1 MSLETLAVVLRVVVL
16 TGGVLFAFAILFFGF
31 HIVLREY
38 RHLNTWVKMKE
49 FLQLSAQAGLEADVT
64 KGTLSLSRTTPGILL
79 IALGTVILA
88 LCVFQRLE
96 YSVKESPVPA
106 QPSFIEPASSK
117 FEEQV
122 SQALQEL
129 DRRVT
134 RLEAK
139 VFSKQSA
146 DSSLPRRTSFL
157 QTAVFR
163 QTVEEENPGF
173 DFAFR
178 PPGVQ
183 TNEVASYQQDTA
195 ILSKWLSSVPQIK
208 GKPVPD
214 QIQILL
220 QKHGDVP
227 VTMYSRLVDSP
238 RTTVQL
244 AKEEYGHVRFAP
256 LLESFNPRLPAGGAS
271 VPKYTRIS
279 IYLPA
284 TAPVSAYRREVN
296 IKIAG
301 MSRAQVYDQ
310 VLAQVNEILKTEEYQ
325 KNPAGWWKARFPQLQ
340 QLEFAK
346 LLNTETGRQ
355 WGIREIASEEYESP
369 ELLAKIHFGDRKYA
383 NILKFINYHLPT
395 AFANP
400 KAPLRKS
407 TKFLVLHLI
416 EF

>member
-1 MSLETLAVVLRVVVL
+1 MSLESLAVVLRVVVL
-16 TGGVLFAFAILFFGF
+16 TGSVLFAFALLFFGF

-38 RHLNTWVKMKE
+38 RHLNTWSKMKE
-49 FLQLSAQAGLEADVT
+49 FLQLSAQAGLEADVA
-64 KGTLSLSRTTPGILL
+64 KGTISLSRTTPGILL

-96 YSVKESPVPA
+96 YSVKESPVPTP
-106 QPSFIEPASSK
+106 PSFTEPTSSK

-129 DRRVT
+129 DRRVV
-134 RLEAK
+134 RLETK
-139 VFSKQSA
+139 VFSKQGA

-163 QTVEEENPGF
+163 QAVDEKNSGF
-173 DFAFR
+173 DLAFR
-178 PPGVQ
+178 SPIFQADEINAYP
-183 TNEVASYQQDTA
+183 QDTA

-214 QIQILL
+214 QIQVLL
-220 QKHGDVP
+220 QKHGEVP

-271 VPKYTRIS
+271 VPKYTRVS

-284 TAPVSAYRREVN
+284 TAPVSTYRREIS

-310 VLAQVNEILKTEEYQ
+310 VLVQVNAILKTEEYR
-325 KNPAGWWKARFPQLQ
+325 KNPAAWWKTRFPQLQ
-340 QLEFAK
+340 QVEFAK
-346 LLNTETGRQ
+346 LLNTETGRE
-355 WGIREIASEEYESP
+355 WGIRELASEEGENP

-395 AFANP
+395 AFSNS
-400 KAPLRKS
+400 KTPLQKR